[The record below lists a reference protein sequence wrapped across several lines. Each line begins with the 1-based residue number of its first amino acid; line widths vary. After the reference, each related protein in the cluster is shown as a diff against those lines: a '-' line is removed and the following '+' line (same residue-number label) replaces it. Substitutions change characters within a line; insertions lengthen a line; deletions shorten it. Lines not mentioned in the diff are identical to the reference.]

1 MCCYVSSLTTR
12 LVDVLD
18 VNPWRAMIKVPT
30 DRRGRAC
37 RICLVPDGNEWNLN
51 PNNVEGDLTAKKA
64 ARITLMDNSKWGEE
78 RVFYYL

>member
-1 MCCYVSSLTTR
+1 
-12 LVDVLD
+12 
-18 VNPWRAMIKVPT
+18 MIEVPT

-37 RICLVPDGNEWNLN
+37 RIRLVPDGNEWNLN

-78 RVFYYL
+78 RVLLLEFEEENRFVHARITSDF